1 MRKSIGIILTLVL
14 IASTLLFAKV
24 QRPFDTWRQSGGGG
38 DSSQYSSL
46 KQINKNNVKQL
57 EVAWTYPTGPG
68 TTRFNPIVIDNIM
81 YVAST
86 GQIVA
91 LDAATGKELWKH
103 AGGAPA
109 RGINFWESADHKDQR
124 LVVIQGGITELNA
137 KTGDVVMEFGQNG
150 RVNAAPGLSA
160 AEDRTT
166 QNPSANPGKV
176 VGDVIVIALPAGGGT
191 YESLPGDVHG
201 YDVKTGKLLWV
212 FHTVPHPGEVGYET
226 WPPELY
232 KSAGGVHNWSE
243 LSVDEERG
251 IAFVPLG
258 TARYDFYG
266 GNRPGN
272 NLFGNSLV
280 ALDAKTGKRLWHFQT
295 VHHDLWDYDLPTAP
309 KLLTVRH
316 DGRNVDVVAQPT
328 KQGFLFVLDRNTGVP
343 LWPVEERDVPQSDV
357 PGEHSSRT
365 QPFPTLPKPFA
376 RQSFT
381 DKDVNPYLPEEEQN
395 CIRQLLHES
404 RNEGLF
410 TPPSLRGT
418 IQMPGNNGGANWGS
432 SAVDPS
438 KGTIYIYSKETP
450 MGILLTA
457 PGGTDNK
464 SWRNCAPAG
473 GGRSG
478 GGRGGAPGNAA
489 AVVAGGAAGERGAG
503 GAPPL
508 PLAGGAAELSGG
520 AAAAAGPR
528 GAGGAGAA
536 AGGRGGG
543 GVGGGGGGGRG
554 GAAGATP
561 APQNTGDL
569 TRYTQSYQFFYGT
582 SNGTSI
588 IGPPW
593 SQLTAYDLNS
603 GKILWQIPV
612 GSIPGLKDTN
622 TGAQFSRGG
631 VVVTGGGLVLLA
643 TPSDRRLHAYDQDNG
658 KLLWEYDLP
667 NVSEGVP
674 TVYQVAGKEYI
685 AFCVGGGQL
694 DQPRSFSTLP
704 AAAPGAYMVFA
715 LPDKK
720 K

>member
-1 MRKSIGIILTLVL
+1 MRKSIGITLGLILIGT
-14 IASTLLFAKV
+14 TLLLAKV

-38 DSSQYSSL
+38 ESSQYSSL
-46 KQINKNNVKQL
+46 KQINKNNVRQL
-57 EVAWTYPTGPG
+57 AVAWTYPTGPG
-68 TTRFNPIVIDNIM
+68 TNRFNPIVIDNVM
-81 YVAST
+81 YVASN
-86 GQIVA
+86 GQILA
-91 LDAATGKELWKH
+91 LDAATGKEIWKH
-103 AGGAPA
+103 PGGAPA

-124 LVVIQGGITELNA
+124 LVVIQGGIIELNA
-137 KTGDVVMEFGQNG
+137 RTGDLITDFGQNG
-150 RVNAAPGLSA
+150 KVNAGPGLNP

-166 QNPSANPGKV
+166 QNPSANPGRV
-176 VGDVIVIALPAGGGT
+176 VGDVIVIALPAGGSS
-191 YESLPGDVHG
+191 YEALPGDVHG

-226 WPPELY
+226 WPADLY

-243 LSVDEERG
+243 FSVDEERG
-251 IAFVPLG
+251 IAYVPLG

-266 GNRPGN
+266 GNRAGD
-272 NLFGNSLV
+272 NLFGNSIV

-316 DGRNVDVVAQPT
+316 DGRNVDIVAQPT
-328 KQGFLFVLDRNTGVP
+328 KQGFLFVLDRTTGVP
-343 LWPVEERDVPQSDV
+343 LWPVEEREVPQSDV
-357 PGEHSSRT
+357 PGEHSSKT

-381 DKDVNPYLPEEEQN
+381 EKDVNPYLPEEEQN
-395 CIRQLLHES
+395 CIRQLLRES
-404 RNEGLF
+404 RNEGIF

-418 IQMPGNNGGANWGS
+418 IEMPGNNGGANWGS

-438 KGTIYIYSKETP
+438 RGTIYIYSKETP

-473 GGRSG
+473 GGRG
-478 GGRGGAPGNAA
+478 GGGGGGGAAG
-489 AVVAGGAAGERGAG
+489 AGGAAAGRGASG
-503 GAPPL
+503 GTPPL
-508 PLAGGAAELSGG
+508 PLAGGAAPAAGQRGG
-520 AAAAAGPR
+520 AAG
-528 GAGGAGAA
+528 
-536 AGGRGGG
+536 GGR
-543 GVGGGGGGGRG
+543 GGGGGGRG
-554 GAAGATP
+554 GAAAAP

-569 TRYTQSYQFFYGT
+569 TRYTQNYQFFYST

-612 GSIPGLKDTN
+612 GSIPGLKDTD

-631 VVVTGGGLVLLA
+631 VVVAGGMVLLA
-643 TPSDRRLHAYDQDNG
+643 TPSDRKLHAYDQDNG
-658 KLLWEYDLP
+658 KLIWEYDLP

-704 AAAPGAYMVFA
+704 AAAPGAYIVFA

>member
-1 MRKSIGIILTLVL
+1 MRKSAGLVL
-14 IASTLLFAKV
+14 FLILIGTTLLLAKI

-57 EVAWTYPTGPG
+57 EVAWTYPTGP
-68 TTRFNPIVIDNIM
+68 TNRFNPIVIDGTM
-81 YVAST
+81 YVASAN
-86 GQIVA
+86 QIVA
-91 LDAATGKELWKH
+91 LDAATGKEIWKH
-103 AGGAPA
+103 PGGAPA
-109 RGINFWESADHKDQR
+109 RGINYWESKDRKDQR
-124 LVVIQGGITELNA
+124 LIMIQGGLTELNA
-137 KTGDVVMEFGQNG
+137 KTGEVIMSFGTNG
-150 RVNAAPGLSA
+150 RVNIGPGLDPV
-160 AEDRTT
+160 EDRTN
-166 QNPSANPGKV
+166 QNSTANPGKV
-176 VGDVIVIALPAGGGT
+176 VGDMIVVPLPAGGASF
-191 YESLPGDVHG
+191 EAIPGDVHG
-201 YDVKTGKLLWV
+201 YDVQTGKLIWV
-212 FHTVPHPGEVGYET
+212 FHTVPHPGEVGYDT
-226 WPPELY
+226 WPKDLY
-232 KSAGGVHNWSE
+232 KTAGGVHNWSE
-243 LSVDEERG
+243 MSVDEERG

-258 TARYDFYG
+258 TARSDFYG
-266 GNRPGN
+266 GNRPGD
-272 NLFGNSLV
+272 NLFGNSIV

-316 DGRNVDVVAQPT
+316 DGRTVDIIAQPT
-328 KQGFLFVLDRNTGVP
+328 KQGFLFVLDRTTGVP
-343 LWPVEERDVPQSDV
+343 LWPVEEREVPQSDV
-357 PGEHSSRT
+357 PGEHSSKT

-381 DKDVNPYLPEEEQN
+381 EKDVNPYLPEEEQN
-395 CIRQLLHES
+395 CIRQLLRES

-410 TPPSLRGT
+410 TPPSIRGT

-457 PGGTDNK
+457 PANTPEAANNK
-464 SWRNCAPAG
+464 SWRNCGPAG
-473 GGRSG
+473 GRGGAGGGG
-478 GGRGGAPGNAA
+478 GGRGGG
-489 AVVAGGAAGERGAG
+489 
-503 GAPPL
+503 
-508 PLAGGAAELSGG
+508 
-520 AAAAAGPR
+520 

-536 AGGRGGG
+536 GGAAAGRGAAGGAPSLPPAGGAPELAGAAPAAGQRGGAGAAG
-543 GVGGGGGGGRG
+543 GGRGGGGGGGRG
-554 GAAGATP
+554 GAGAAP

-569 TRYTQSYQFFYGT
+569 TRYTQNYQFFYGT

-603 GKILWQIPV
+603 GKQLWQIPV

-658 KLLWEYDLP
+658 KLIWEYDLP